1 MGSEMCI
8 RDRSNSELALKSAI
22 RELTA
27 KLDYQLK
34 GLVLDLRNNPGGL
47 LNQSIAVADLFLEQG
62 TVVSVRSKSASNRDF
77 SASGEVFVEKI
88 PMVVLVNKGS
98 ASASEIVAGAL
109 QDYKRAIVM
118 GRKSYGKGSVQTITP
133 LNWDGALRLTT
144 ALYYLPSGR
153 TIQGLSLIHI

>member
-1 MGSEMCI
+1 M
-8 RDRSNSELALKSAI
+8 
-22 RELTA
+22 
-27 KLDYQLK
+27 
-34 GLVLDLRNNPGGL
+34 LDLRNNPGGL

-109 QDYKRAIVM
+109 KDHERAIIL
-118 GRKSYGKGSVQTITP
+118 GKRSFGKGSVQTIIP
-133 LNWDGALRLTT
+133 LLEEGALKVTT
-144 ALYYLPSGR
+144 ALYYGPDGNSIQARGVSPHIRLHSGKVIKHKKESDLPRSISAVGE
-153 TIQGLSLIHI
+153 GPDLSLIHI